1 MGKFKEVI
9 AAWAVACVFIAGPVR
24 ADDAPQIA
32 EGARNAPP
40 AVALRTFSRFE
51 AAPVAMG
58 APWAGQKGNESA
70 KARLQENLD
79 ERLSPLLAEWNA
91 RGGAGGTLKILPE
104 IRYVRFI
111 TGGKRFFAGGL
122 AGSSSIL
129 VKVKLVD
136 AATGAVVAEPDFYQ
150 HANALGAAWTFGATD
165 KTMIIRISNM
175 VAEYL
180 KANYAEAVGGSI
192 SEAPEVSN

>member
-1 MGKFKEVI
+1 MGKCKGVI
-9 AAWAVACVFIAGPVR
+9 TAWAVACLLMAGPVR

-32 EGARNAPP
+32 DGARNAPP
-40 AVALRTFSRFE
+40 LVALGTFSRFE
-51 AAPVAMG
+51 VAPVAMG

-70 KARLQENLD
+70 RFRLQENLD
-79 ERLSPLLAEWNA
+79 ERLTPLLADWNA
-91 RGGAGGTLKILPE
+91 RGGAGGTLRILPE

-122 AGSSSIL
+122 AGASSIL
-129 VKVKLVD
+129 VKVRLVD
-136 AATGAVVAEPDFYQ
+136 GTGAVVAEPDFYQ
-150 HANALGAAWTFGATD
+150 HANAMGAAWSFGATD

-180 KANYAEAVGGSI
+180 KANYAQAVGSSI
-192 SEAPEVSN
+192 SEAPDVSN